1 VRIDFPTAEI
11 RVTLTYFD
19 AVSHRAM
26 LRDYPIGPAFL
37 ARFRTMSRDEL
48 RHLQNERF
56 LSVMRRGWEIPFYR
70 RLWSAK
76 GIEPGDVRSLDD
88 LPKLPTYQKSDIMAS
103 VEAKPPLGDF
113 HGIES
118 ALPEVKPA
126 VVLHTT
132 SGTTGRPQPLLF
144 GPKTREIQNLL
155 LARAYLLQGLRPDD
169 VVHSVYGHGLV
180 NGGHYIR
187 ETILHFT
194 SALFLSAGT
203 GVETRS
209 RTQVELMTDFGA
221 TVLVGFI
228 DYIRHLADVAREMG
242 IVPGRDIKIRMI
254 SGGFAREPR
263 ELISE
268 AWGGAETY
276 DWYGIADT
284 GVQAAEGPDRSGCY
298 IWEDA
303 HLMEIIDPD
312 SHEVLPDGSEGN
324 ICTTVLFKD
333 DIYPCIRFNTNDL
346 SSIDPKLDSLLGL
359 KLRRMTGFHGRSDN
373 MVKLRGINVYPIALG
388 GILQALPEATGEF
401 VCRVDREGARDEMTV
416 LVEVRAPATERPA
429 LAASCRELLRRKIGV
444 DILVELVDP
453 GATAPLT
460 EIERRQKPIRLIDK
474 RPKR

>member
-1 VRIDFPTAEI
+1 MT
-11 RVTLTYFD
+11 TTYFD
-19 AVSHRAM
+19 AVPHREM
-26 LRDYPIGPAFL
+26 LRNYPIGPAFL
-37 ARFRTMSRDEL
+37 ARFRSMSRDEL
-48 RHLQNERF
+48 RHLQSERF

-88 LPKLPTYQKSDIMAS
+88 LPRLPTYQKSDIMAS
-103 VEAKPPLGDF
+103 VEANPPLGDF
-113 HGIES
+113 HGIDS
-118 ALPEVKPA
+118 AQPETKPA

-144 GPKTREIQNLL
+144 GPKTREMQNLL

-194 SALFLSAGT
+194 GALFLSAGT

-209 RTQVELMTDFGA
+209 RTQVELMRDFGA
-221 TVLVGFI
+221 TVIVGFI

-242 IVPGRDIKIRMI
+242 ILPGRDVKIRMI

-263 ELISE
+263 ELVSE

-284 GVQAAEGPDRSGCY
+284 GVQAAEGPDRCGCY

-303 HLMEIIDPD
+303 HLMEIIDPE

-346 SSIDPKLDSLLGL
+346 SSIDPTLDSPLGL
-359 KLRRMTGFHGRSDN
+359 RLRRMTGFHGRSDN

-388 GILQALPEATGEF
+388 GILQALPEVTGEF
-401 VCRVDREGARDEMTV
+401 VCRVDRVGARDEMTV
-416 LVEVRAPATERPA
+416 MVEVRAPAGHRPA
-429 LAASCRELLRRKIGV
+429 LAASYRELLRRKVGV

-460 EIERRQKPIRLIDK
+460 ELERRQKPIRLIDT
-474 RPKR
+474 RPKK

>member
-1 VRIDFPTAEI
+1 MTP
-11 RVTLTYFD
+11 TYFD
-19 AVSHRAM
+19 AVRHREM
-26 LRDYPIGPAFL
+26 LRDYPIGPEFL
-37 ARFRTMSRDEL
+37 ARFRTISRDEL

-70 RLWSAK
+70 RLWSAR

-88 LPKLPTYQKSDIMAS
+88 LPRLPTYQKSDIMAS
-103 VEAKPPLGDF
+103 VERDPPLGDF
-113 HGIES
+113 HGIDS
-118 ALPEVKPA
+118 ARPEVKPA

-132 SGTTGRPQPLLF
+132 SGTTGRPQPLFF
-144 GPKTREIQNLL
+144 GPRTREMQNLL
-155 LARAYLLQGLRPDD
+155 MARTYLLQGLRPDD

-187 ETILHFT
+187 EAILHFT
-194 SALFLSAGT
+194 GALFLSAGT

-209 RTQVELMTDFGA
+209 RTQVELMRDFGA
-221 TVLVGFI
+221 TVVVGFI

-263 ELISE
+263 EPIAE

-276 DWYGIADT
+276 DWYGVADT
-284 GVQAAEGPDRSGCY
+284 GVQAAEGPDRAGCY

-303 HLMEIIDPD
+303 HLLEIIDPE
-312 SHEVLPDGSEGN
+312 SHEVLPDGREGN

-346 SSIDPKLDSLLGL
+346 SSIDPKLDSPLGL

-373 MVKLRGINVYPIALG
+373 MVKLRGINVYPVALG
-388 GILQALPEATGEF
+388 GILQALPAVTGEF
-401 VCRVDREGARDEMTV
+401 VCRVDREGVRDEMTV
-416 LVEVRAPATERPA
+416 LVEVRAPAGERPA
-429 LAASCRELLRRKIGV
+429 LAASCRELLRRKVGI
-444 DILVELVDP
+444 DIRVELVDP

-460 EIERRQKPIRLIDK
+460 ELERRQKPIRLIDN
-474 RPKR
+474 RPKS